1 MLLCL
6 ASFVHH
12 PEDLPIL
19 LCVHLRL
26 VTSHCYTE
34 VYRLN
39 ISYLPY
45 SIPLLISISVVFRLG

>member
-6 ASFVHH
+6 AFVHR

-39 ISYLPY
+39 ISYLPH
-45 SIPLLISISVVFRLG
+45 SIPLLISISVVFRFG